1 MNLSAERWVL
11 GEDYAAAPTC
21 VTCHMS
27 ANTRNGRKI
36 THDPGIRIS
45 WTNRPPV
52 SLLMDTDASGKI
64 VTATDPA
71 VRREKTVDTW
81 EQKRTRMKEVCS
93 YCHTAD
99 YVNAFY
105 VQYDN
110 LVLLYNE
117 KFAKPG
123 QEIMKTLAAEKL
135 LTPTQYDE
143 EIEWTWFYLW
153 HHEGRRSRMG
163 ASMMAPDYTQWHG
176 MFEVAERSDMELIPQ
191 ACEITKYATAYGQ
204 GEAAARANAVI
215 DGILLRPE
223 HAWFEKGAGEEQM
236 QAIRR
241 SMAERYG
248 SSGAS
253 AAGHGDGETERKAP

>member
-1 MNLSAERWVL
+1 MNLNAEKWVL
-11 GEDYAAAPTC
+11 GEDYSAAPTC
-21 VTCHMS
+21 ATCHMS

-36 THDPGIRIS
+36 THDPGSRLS

-64 VTATDPA
+64 VTATDPSE
-71 VRREKTVDTW
+71 RREKITDTW
-81 EQKRTRMKEVCS
+81 EQKRTRMKEVCGH
-93 YCHTAD
+93 CHTPD

-105 VQYDN
+105 SQYDS
-110 LVLLYNE
+110 LLLLYNE

-123 QEIMKTLAAEKL
+123 QLIMSTLAKEKL

-153 HHEGRRSRMG
+153 HHEGRRARMG

-176 MFEVAERSDMELIPQ
+176 MFEVADRFYMGLIPQ
-191 ACEITKYATAYGQ
+191 AREITKHAAENGQ
-204 GEAAARANAVI
+204 GEAAERANAVI
-215 DGILLRPE
+215 DEILARPE
-223 HAWFEKGAGEEQM
+223 HAWFQKGAEEQM
-236 QAIRR
+236 QAIKR

-248 SSGAS
+248 SSGAR
-253 AAGHGDGETERKAP
+253 AAGQGAEDSDHKAP